1 MKIENKCICEHSTGS
16 THIECCNICGLPL
29 QKEQWYFYLPDE
41 NSNQVQAGVM
51 PKPEILY
58 PALRYIF
65 DLTYE
70 QTPDLSI
77 AISQLASIR
86 AIALRATEYAELPDN
101 VKKYWERI
109 KERFSA

>member
-51 PKPEILY
+51 PKI
-58 PALRYIF
+58 A
-65 DLTYE
+65 DLVDKFLTW
-70 QTPDLSI
+70 
-77 AISQLASIR
+77 
-86 AIALRATEYAELPDN
+86 ELPKSVCSDLRVTEN
-101 VKKYWERI
+101 NYNTKRTGTNLLTADEAKQRLEYLLSN
-109 KERFSA
+109 FSA